1 MKKNIAD
8 QIVAKVAAL
17 LRRNHKKAAHEAA
30 LDLSRQYGGTAANYM
45 KAAKEEAAYFAY
57 TSSWKEVE
65 NTRKKF
71 RADEFREE
79 LVKDATAQRRR
90 LDKKTGG
97 VMPSEINWKHAAIA
111 LRAAFEDAEKCRRV
125 LIAAIEGVAV
135 LVAFV
140 NGGCRALVTK
150 MAKTSFSFNLQ
161 RFAEDKKTV
170 EVDVNSADA
179 VLLSKVDGFGS
190 QTVSAIIS
198 ERTINGMFKDA
209 DDFVDRI
216 ILSNG
221 HHINWTKAQSGDYVP
236 VIKEVKVADDFEV
249 NLLGIIKAGNH
260 ELDSDIRRT
269 LMNKGLYST
278 VKMQSYEAVVN
289 KNSRVCVLFNQD
301 IVGQPASMFTEQ
313 YAEKNVRL
321 YDSIKHPVAVKYG
334 TDKLATFNNS
344 SLVSLNEDSK
354 NEAVKEAINFR
365 NSLMNGEI
373 SLVMADVKKDNERIR
388 RHLLLNIGHD
398 EYISLTHLVRRVDS
412 FGKTIDNETVRE
424 SEIIDKLAVFNSEL
438 IVYSTSQA
446 RQDNFMAFNDIDD
459 DARKMAALI
468 FNDATFGQY
477 DMRAGEKIPA
487 AMAVDLTTRLSS
499 HTCGLGMRNA
509 TVQSFCVLTCKD
521 SQLDGEG
528 AADQTQIARMLA
540 KDDEE
545 HVDLKK
551 FQYFLEKVHGLQ
563 IQVRPYTA
571 KATAHVYGDHYVSR
585 MLRNMNLY
593 KVYVTDNGRDI
604 VEAESGKNVTKFFNQ
619 NFRHLLVKGQAKKS
633 AFMSYDGVVVY
644 SSKKEMNY
652 CSIPTVI
659 GDRNFWKDVFD
670 VRKNS
675 GLNVVMVPHS
685 DNEDL
690 GTWTAAQFWKVA
702 RYAAVQAGAED
713 EFDKIAREYAYRGI
727 DFGVNFVP
735 DHEVR
740 YGFEKVDTS
749 FTEGLLRNLNAGEET
764 LHPTLFR
771 GLVSD
776 AVRRIEK
783 MIQLDRYPVAG
794 HVGMFDV
801 DPAYALLRAADKTE
815 KEAMKNGI
823 LKIENNVMEV
833 YDPFANKFFDREGI
847 EEADR
852 MGTLMKYP
860 AINLFESS
868 FVRFL
873 SDEEIVSRIMS
884 LDLDEEDKIALIE
897 EIAAVKEGS
906 VLLPANLRM
915 IGMILAGSDRDG
927 DKGSFFFR
935 TGWEHDIV
943 AAMQRWGFQSQGVDI
958 HIDSEP
964 CGAKVEAGIAS
975 FAVVNA
981 MQAALHNEKVG
992 PVTNAS
998 RVLVQPALYGTQN
1011 ISDDIKKC
1019 LVEAFKVCFS
1029 PKGEGVKAEYSSPYE
1044 VKVEDGFTIV
1054 ESLENQYKRF
1064 EAAVAKLNF
1073 NRADIWD
1080 QIIRVAKDFG
1090 NLGRHTQEG
1099 TIDAAKKFYKVVADF
1114 VARLRQV
1121 LTTTPI
1127 RYGVKFEIN
1136 WKSDVLECTLRAD
1149 KYSKNVC
1156 SVMYKDH
1163 DVEDDPDFHGILAD
1177 DVVSIYTD
1185 NGNGNVSV
1193 KNIIPDFFA
1202 GVRRDAISY
1211 ALDQLN
1217 ALVDTY
1223 EDMLT
1228 NKELI
1233 SLWADRAV
1241 KAAAAIK
1248 KPQQELIRYALGMVD
1263 VIRVN
1268 YRAMSD
1274 ALTKRYIDRESMS
1287 DMEIAKVDSQIR
1299 RVLHENFDDMMSAV
1313 NNMIRIAGNGVSAET
1328 LVDFVA
1334 GGAEAFTNPSSRYA
1348 GVLKEETAKVAIA
1361 RSKNNL
1367 AYKKLYGDLDAS
1379 VTSVKI
1385 ANREVYVGDKMVG
1398 IRVNV
1403 EDGMYDVAHLDD
1415 GTFITRPLT
1424 NFVEIPKA
1432 DIGHVSVMPYLG
1444 GYDENGVISNET
1456 FANNIGIIDA
1466 VSNCNEPVII
1476 TTRRNEKGFEQM
1488 CLATEKGA
1496 VICDLYQGR
1505 NNGAKYAMKNHFN
1518 GFVGHVENVL
1528 YPDNRH
1534 LSSAVIILK
1543 KDEKASEK
1551 KKAAAEAAKKNEA
1564 MVSAEDMKNF
1574 KF

>member
-1 MKKNIAD
+1 MKKNIS
-8 QIVAKVAAL
+8 IKI
-17 LRRNHKKAAHEAA
+17 N
-30 LDLSRQYGGTAANYM
+30 
-45 KAAKEEAAYFAY
+45 
-57 TSSWKEVE
+57 
-65 NTRKKF
+65 
-71 RADEFREE
+71 
-79 LVKDATAQRRR
+79 VK
-90 LDKKTGG
+90 
-97 VMPSEINWKHAAIA
+97 AIA
-111 LRAAFEDAEKCRRV
+111 EAMEVFGFD
-125 LIAAIEGVAV
+125 
-135 LVAFV
+135 
-140 NGGCRALVTK
+140 
-150 MAKTSFSFNLQ
+150 LQ
-161 RFAEDKKTV
+161 RFAGKV
-170 EVDVNSADA
+170 EVDLNSADA
-179 VLLSKVDGFGS
+179 DQLVKIAGFGA

-198 ERTINGMFKDA
+198 ERTINGTFESVE
-209 DDFVDRI
+209 DFANRVV
-216 ILSNG
+216 LSNG
-221 HHINWTKAQSGDYVP
+221 HKVNWDKAQSGTYTP
-236 VIKEVKVADDFEV
+236 VVGKTEDSCQKIVTDRLYDV
-249 NLLGIIKAGNH
+249 ISSGNH
-260 ELDSDIRRT
+260 ELDGDIRRK

-289 KNSRVCVLFNQD
+289 KNSRVGVLFRQD
-301 IVGQPASMFTEQ
+301 IVGQPASMFTEP
-313 YAEKNVRL
+313 YAEKKVRL
-321 YDSIKHPVAVKYG
+321 YDSIKHPVTVKYG
-334 TDKLATFNNS
+334 TDKLAAFNSS

-388 RHLLLNIGHD
+388 RHLLLNIGGD
-398 EYISLTHLVRRVDS
+398 EYISLTRLVRRVDS
-412 FGKTIDNETVRE
+412 FGKTIDNETVRK
-424 SEIIDKLAVFNSEL
+424 SEIINKLAVFNSEL

-446 RQDNFMAFNDIDD
+446 RQDNFMAFDAIDD
-459 DARKMAALI
+459 DARKMAVLI
-468 FNDATFGQY
+468 FNEATFGQY
-477 DMRAGEKIPA
+477 NLRAGEKIPA

-521 SQLDGEG
+521 DGQLDGEG

-604 VEAESGKNVTKFFNQ
+604 VEVESGKNVTKFFNQ

-633 AFMSYDGVVVY
+633 AFMDYDGVVIY

-652 CSIPTVI
+652 CSIPAVI

-713 EFDKIAREYAYRGI
+713 EFDKIGHEYAYRGI
-727 DFGVNFVP
+727 DCGVNFVP

-776 AVRRIEK
+776 AARRIEK
-783 MIQLDRYPVAG
+783 MIQLDRYPIAG

-801 DPAYALLRAADKTE
+801 DPAYALLRAAGKTE

-860 AINLFESS
+860 AINLCESG
-868 FVRFL
+868 FVKFL
-873 SDEEIVSRIMS
+873 TDEEVAVRINS
-884 LDLDEEDKIALIE
+884 LNLEEEDKVILVE

-906 VLLPANLRM
+906 VLLPANLSL
-915 IGMILAGSDRDG
+915 IGKIWAGSDRDG
-927 DKGSFFFR
+927 DKGAFFFR
-935 TGWEHDIV
+935 TNWKYDIV

-964 CGAKVEAGIAS
+964 CGIKVEAGIAS
-975 FAVVNA
+975 FAAVNA

-1011 ISDDIKKC
+1011 ISDAIKKC
-1019 LVEAFKVCFS
+1019 LVEAFKACFS
-1029 PKGEGVKAEYSSPYE
+1029 PKGEGVKVEYSSPYE
-1044 VKVEDGFTIV
+1044 VKAEDGFTVV
-1054 ESLENQYKRF
+1054 ESFEDQYKRF
-1064 EAAVAKLNF
+1064 EAAVAELNF
-1073 NRADIWD
+1073 NHADIWG
-1080 QIIRVAKDFG
+1080 QIIRMAKDFG

-1121 LTTTPI
+1121 LTITPI

-1149 KYSKNVC
+1149 KYSKSVC

-1163 DVEDDPDFHGILAD
+1163 DVKDDPDFHGILAD

-1185 NGNGNVSV
+1185 NGNGNVSA

-1202 GVRRDAISY
+1202 EVRRDAISY

-1233 SLWADRAV
+1233 SLWTDRAV

-1268 YRAMSD
+1268 YRAMSNT
-1274 ALTKRYIDRESMS
+1274 LTKKYIDRESMS
-1287 DMEIAKVDSQIR
+1287 DTEIAKVDSQIR
-1299 RVLHENFDDMMSAV
+1299 RVLHENFDNMMSAV
-1313 NNMIRIAGNGVSAET
+1313 NNMIRIAGSGVSAET

-1348 GVLKEETAKVAIA
+1348 GILKEETAKVAIA

-1367 AYKKLYGDLDAS
+1367 AYKKLYGDLDVS

-1385 ANREVYVGDKMVG
+1385 ADREVYVGDKMVG

-1403 EDGMYDVAHLDD
+1403 EDGVYTVAHLDD
-1415 GTFITRPLT
+1415 GTYITRPLED
-1424 NFVEIPKA
+1424 FVEIPEV
-1432 DIGHVSVMPYLG
+1432 DEEHISVMPYLG

-1466 VSNCNEPVII
+1466 VSNCDEPVIV
-1476 TTRRNEKGFEQM
+1476 TTRRNERGFEQM
-1488 CLATEKGA
+1488 CLATEKGT

-1505 NNGAKYAMKNHFN
+1505 NNGAKYAMKRFFN

-1543 KDEKASEK
+1543 KDDKASEEK
-1551 KKAAAEAAKKNEA
+1551 KKAIESAKKNVFS
-1564 MVSAEDMKNF
+1564 VSAEDMKNF